1 MVCNQRRR
9 EKTLRRSECE
19 IVTWYSES
27 NVNVTLAMVI
37 SVAEVLTPHQHEGDS
52 ENLFSLCVRRDI
64 AEADRREA
72 SDCEIDGSDIPGLK
86 RSKVAPR
93 TALFW
98 ADHR

>member
-1 MVCNQRRR
+1 M
-9 EKTLRRSECE
+9 CE
-19 IVTWYSES
+19 IVTRYSDS

-52 ENLFSLCVRRDI
+52 ENLFRFCVRRDI

-98 ADHR
+98 AEMKITVSIVFGPI